1 MDDPGSLWG
10 SLIFLI
16 VLLIMSGFFSAS
28 EISLTAIG
36 RYKIRELID
45 NEKNDKKKK
54 KNTKIL

>member
-16 VLLIMSGFFSAS
+16 VLLIMSGFSAS

-54 KNTKIL
+54 NTKIL

>member
-54 KNTKIL
+54 KS